1 VAVRAPFFE
10 IHVPPVMHDL
20 QQGITVTD
28 YSGLYKFCDY
38 IDIREDCNDF
48 RMISL
53 QRLYI
58 QYNDQLPEEVKNR
71 IKQTV
76 LNFRYWM
83 TEPGADNMCFWSEN
97 HQLLFA
103 SIEYVGAALFKN
115 DVFTNEGKSGKEK
128 TGYAKER
135 INHWFDQR
143 FRTGFIE
150 WHSHVYYAEDLGA
163 LLHLI
168 DFAEDKEIQE
178 KATIITDLLFLDV
191 AMHSFK
197 GNFAL
202 THGRSYEKQKKQPS
216 QADIAPIV
224 SDAFGLT
231 DVPYDPS
238 HIGAIFSYRMNY
250 TLPSV
255 IKEIAQDESTII
267 IKDQMG
273 YDLKKIHQELDFNN
287 PLDRF
292 VIWQMEGFSNP
303 EIINHSIDMLN
314 QYDLFSNE
322 FLSDFKIVSHPLL
335 RKWHIL
341 PLLSKILRPVT
352 DGVAIQQVNTYT
364 YKTKEYSMSTA
375 QRHQAG
381 TCGDQQHIMNV
392 CIGSDF
398 NIFITHP
405 AVIPYADDNAYLSLS
420 PNNWVGNGRM
430 PDSVQDENV
439 NISMFRVPGRKKF
452 MEKVL
457 INHTHAYFPTQYF
470 DTYDISGRYAF
481 MQYKKVLLAFICK
494 NSLRLENTDELI
506 QEGRYTTWITEVST
520 ADAETYEEFKE
531 RIQNN
536 IIRFS
541 RKDVMYQTN
550 DKEYWLTF
558 RKQFKINREVIN
570 TEYRRFETPYIQGD
584 RNSEEYTVSYN
595 NKKVTWNLSKLIR
608 KEENQG
614 NE

>member
-1 VAVRAPFFE
+1 MLERAPFFE
-10 IHVPPVMHDL
+10 IHVPPIMYDL
-20 QQGITVTD
+20 KQGITVTD
-28 YSGLYKFCDY
+28 YTELYHFCDY

-48 RMISL
+48 RMIAL

-58 QYNDQLPEEVKNR
+58 QYHHVLPDAVKER

-83 TEPGADNMCFWSEN
+83 TEKGTDNMCYWSEN

-103 SIEYVGAALFKN
+103 SIEYVGASLFK
-115 DVFTNEGKSGKEK
+115 DDIFTNEDKLGKQKIA
-128 TGYAKER
+128 YAKER

-178 KATIITDLLFLDV
+178 KATIITDILFLDV

-216 QADIAPIV
+216 QAVIAPIV
-224 SDAFGLT
+224 SDVFGLT
-231 DVPYDPS
+231 EVPYDS
-238 HIGAIFSYRMNY
+238 THIGAIFSYRMNY
-250 TLPSV
+250 KLPSI
-255 IKEIAQDESTII
+255 IKDIAQDESTTI

-273 YDLKKIHQELDFNN
+273 YDLKTIHKELDFNN

-292 VIWQMEGFSNP
+292 VLWQMEGFSNP

-314 QYDLFSNE
+314 EYDLLNNE
-322 FLSDFKIVSHPLL
+322 FLSNFKIVSHPLL
-335 RKWHIL
+335 RKLHIL

-352 DGVAIQQVNTYT
+352 NGVAIQQVNTYT
-364 YKTKEYSMSTA
+364 YKTKDYSMSTA

-381 TCGDQQHIMNV
+381 TCGDQHHIMNI
-392 CIGSDF
+392 CLGSDF

-405 AVIPYADDNAYLSLS
+405 AVVPYADDNAYLSLS

-430 PDSVQDENV
+430 PDSVQDEHV
-439 NISMFRVPGRKKF
+439 NITIFRVPRRKAF

-470 DTYDISGRYAF
+470 DTYDIDDGYAF
-481 MQYKKVLLAFICK
+481 MQYKNVLLAFICK
-494 NSLRLENTDELI
+494 NPLRLEGTDELI

-520 ADAETYEEFKE
+520 THEETYLEFKE
-531 RIQNN
+531 RIRNN
-536 IIRFS
+536 VTRFS
-541 RKDVMYQTN
+541 KKNVLYQTK
-550 DKEYWLTF
+550 DKTYHLTF
-558 RKQFKINREVIN
+558 KKQFTINKEVIN
-570 TEYRRFETPYIQGD
+570 TKYKRFETPYIKGH
-584 RNSEEYTVSYN
+584 RNSEAYTVSYN
-595 NKKVTWNLSKLIR
+595 NKTITWNLSKLIR
-608 KEENQG
+608 KEENYG
-614 NE
+614 SE